1 MTIILGSSS
10 KRRKE
15 ILDYFSIVYE
25 QKNPLF
31 NEDEIPKNLHPNKF
45 AYTAAEEKSKSL
57 AKEYPNRTILSAD
70 TVVYYNDRLIL
81 KPKDENDAYN
91 MLLTLSGNWHYVVTA
106 VSVYKDNKVF
116 TETEETKI
124 LFNKLSDDQIKAYH
138 KNFYFMDKAGGY
150 AIQKGGS
157 IIVNRII
164 GCYYNVM
171 GLPINT
177 TCTLLQKVG
186 INLWDHLKPSL

>member
-15 ILDYFSIVYE
+15 ILDFFSVDYE
-25 QKNPLF
+25 QKDPLF
-31 NEDEIPKNLHPNKF
+31 NEDEIPKDLKPKKF
-45 AYTAAEEKSKSL
+45 VYIAAEEKAKSL
-57 AKEYPNRTILSAD
+57 AKIYPDRIILSAD
-70 TVVYYNDRLIL
+70 TVVYYNDNLLL

-91 MLLTLSGNWHYVVTA
+91 MLITLSGNWHYVVTG
-106 VSVYKDNKVF
+106 VSVYNNNKVF
-116 TETEETKI
+116 TKTEETKI

-157 IIVNRII
+157 IVVNRII

-177 TCTLLQKVG
+177 TRTLLKKVG